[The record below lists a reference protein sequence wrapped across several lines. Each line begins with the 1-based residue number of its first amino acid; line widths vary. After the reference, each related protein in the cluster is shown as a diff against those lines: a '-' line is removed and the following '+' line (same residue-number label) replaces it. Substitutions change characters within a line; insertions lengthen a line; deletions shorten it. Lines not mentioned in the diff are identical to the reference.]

1 MGKSN
6 TYPIYEARV
15 GALGYVRAW
24 CMPESNT
31 YSLTYFNGEEY
42 TPLFLS
48 EEAAYYTWLFLGMMH
63 PETYNTLNAKPV
75 KKKPAVKKQKAKA
88 K

>member
-1 MGKSN
+1 ME
-6 TYPIYEARV
+6 TFEYPLYEARV

-24 CMPESNT
+24 CIPESNT

-63 PETYNTLNAKPV
+63 PEAYEAMCPKPA
-75 KKKPAVKKQKAKA
+75 KKKPAVKKQKK